1 MLIDTN
7 LIIYAV
13 QPDRGGLR
21 RWITSALPCCSV
33 ISRVEALGY
42 HRLSEA
48 GRQSL
53 EAVFA
58 HLMVYHPTVITFEEA
73 IRLRRQ
79 RKMSLG
85 DALIAATAL
94 EHRET
99 LATANVADF
108 QWIDNLTLVNPLE

>member
-21 RWITSALPCCSV
+21 RWITS
-33 ISRVEALGY
+33 
-42 HRLSEA
+42 
-48 GRQSL
+48 SL
-53 EAVFA
+53 TI
-58 HLMVYHPTVITFEEA
+58 HQPSVITFEEA

-79 RKMSLG
+79 RRMSLG

-94 EHRET
+94 EHRQP

-108 QWIDNLTLVNPLE
+108 QWIDNLTLVNPLA